1 MKSTRRVSRVLTV
14 ATTGAVL
21 AFGMTANAAG
31 TASAAEA
38 KAPTPGFRA
47 CYDLNCNKR
56 IEEGRSFN
64 ANGDHGI
71 TKVRIT
77 RVNKNGITVRVSGP
91 NMSGECVGSP
101 HVSCEINGLDITSS
115 QRRGDTAVFSFWP

>member
-1 MKSTRRVSRVLTV
+1 MKSTKRVSRVLTM

-21 AFGMTANAAG
+21 ALGMTANTAG
-31 TASAAEA
+31 AAET

-56 IEEGRSFN
+56 IESGQSFN

-77 RVNKNGITVRVSGP
+77 RVNKNGVTLRVSGP
-91 NMSGECVGSP
+91 NMSGECSGSP
-101 HVSCEINGLDITSS
+101 HLSCTINGLDISSS
-115 QRRGDTAVFSFWP
+115 QRKGDTAIFSFWP